1 LRGENVWGFVTEL
14 SAARRQLVLVICCMS
29 LFIVGIDVTIVNV
42 ALPSIQRDFHASVS
56 DLQWTIDAYTLVLAS
71 LLMLSGSTADR
82 LGRRRT
88 FQVGL
93 VMFTLGSLL
102 CSVAPGLGWLV
113 GFRMVQAIGGSMLNP
128 VAMSIIVNTFTDPRE
143 RARAIGVWGGAV
155 GISLAL
161 GPVVGG
167 ILVQTIGW
175 RSIFW
180 INVPI
185 GIAAI
190 VLTQLFIQESKAPH
204 ARRIDPPGQ
213 VLIIVLLASVTY
225 AIIEGPRRG
234 WTSAEIVGLF
244 VLCAVAIAGLIAVE
258 LRRREP
264 LIDVRFFGSAPFSAA
279 AGTAIV
285 AFAGLAGYLFLNT
298 LYLQDIRG
306 YSALHSGLLTL
317 PFAAM
322 CAVFAPI
329 SGRIV
334 GSTGPRVP
342 LVISG
347 ATLTIGAAFLA
358 QLGQHTSIAYLM
370 VGYVI
375 FGIGF
380 GLVNAPITN
389 AAVSGMPREQAG
401 VAAAIASTS
410 RQIGSSLGV
419 AITGSLVSASAGASS
434 FIHDSHTAWWVITG
448 CGAAV
453 LVLGLLAT
461 SKWALATSE
470 RVRERLENT
479 PDTFAEPPALVD

>member
-1 LRGENVWGFVTEL
+1 
-14 SAARRQLVLVICCMS
+14 MS
-29 LFIVGIDVTIVNV
+29 LFIVGIDVTIVNI
-42 ALPSIQRDFHASVS
+42 ALPSIQRSFTASVS
-56 DLQWTIDAYTLVLAS
+56 GLQWTIDSYTLVLAS

-93 VMFTLGSLL
+93 VLFTLGSLL

-113 GFRMVQAIGGSMLNP
+113 AFRAVQAIGGSMLNP

-143 RARAIGVWGGAV
+143 RARAIGVWGGVV
-155 GISLAL
+155 GLSLAL
-161 GPVVGG
+161 GPVLGG
-167 ILVQTIGW
+167 ALVQGIGW

-190 VLTQLFIQESKAPH
+190 VLTQLFVPESKAPH
-204 ARRIDPPGQ
+204 ARKVDPPGQ
-213 VLIIVLLASVTY
+213 LLIIVILASVTY

-234 WTSAEIVGLF
+234 WSSVEIIGLF
-244 VLCAVAIAGLIAVE
+244 VLCAVAVAALIRAE
-258 LRRREP
+258 RRRPEP
-264 LIDVRFFGSAPFSAA
+264 LVDVRFFGSVPFSAA
-279 AGTAIV
+279 AGTAIL
-285 AFAGLAGYLFLNT
+285 AFAGLGGYLFLNT
-298 LYLQDIRG
+298 LYLQDVRG
-306 YSALHSGLLTL
+306 YSALHAGLLTL

-334 GSTGPRVP
+334 GSTGPRLP

-347 ATLTIGAAFLA
+347 ATLTIGAALLA
-358 QLGQHTSIAYLM
+358 QVGLHTSLAWLM
-370 VGYVI
+370 LAYVI

-389 AAVSGMPREQAG
+389 AAVSGMPKEQAG

-410 RQIGSSLGV
+410 RQIGASLGV

-434 FIHDSHTAWWVITG
+434 FVHDSHIAWWVITG
-448 CGAAV
+448 CGGGV
-453 LVLGLLAT
+453 LVLGVTAT
-461 SKWALATSE
+461 SRWALGTAE
-470 RVRERLENT
+470 RTRQRLEST
-479 PDTFAEPPALVD
+479 PDTFSEPALVD